1 MEVLDFIQAILFSL
15 GVLLFAMSAGF
26 AVSFLTIKHDEVDNV
41 VESKIEA
48 SFISGACLVG
58 SGFIAYLLM

>member
-1 MEVLDFIQAILFSL
+1 MEVLDFIQAVLFSL

-26 AVSFLTIKHDEVDNV
+26 AVSLLTVKYDEVDDIE
-41 VESKIEA
+41 ESRIE
-48 SFISGACLVG
+48 SGFFSGACLIG